1 MSESELRAM
10 VREVLGELLRARKPA
25 ALATPA
31 AASGPAQVVEPVQIA
46 TDADLAAFVARL
58 IARLDDPATGAALR
72 AGRHGFTLA
81 RPVAAPS
88 GPTPSAPAV
97 PVPASGANVV
107 LTGTITEARIARLD
121 AGTRV
126 TLGPGAVMTPL
137 ARDKA
142 RARGLVIERKR

>member
-1 MSESELRAM
+1 MSESDLRAM

-25 ALATPA
+25 LTSATPA
-31 AASGPAQVVEPVQIA
+31 TGTAPVVEPVQIA
-46 TDADLAAFVARL
+46 TDADLSAFVARL

-81 RPVAAPS
+81 KPAAAPS
-88 GPTPSAPAV
+88 APTLPAPANG
-97 PVPASGANVV
+97 ASVV

-121 AGTRV
+121 AGTRI

>member
-25 ALATPA
+25 HVVSAPV
-31 AASGPAQVVEPVQIA
+31 PVPVVEPVQIA

-58 IARLDDPATGAALR
+58 IARLDDPATGPALR

-81 RPVAAPS
+81 KPVAAPS
-88 GPTPSAPAV
+88 APTPSAPAL
-97 PVPASGANVV
+97 PAAANGQNLV
-107 LTGTITEARIARLD
+107 LTGTITEARVARLE
-121 AGTRV
+121 AGTRI